1 MRKASQKMQ
10 FLCVAGP
17 LATPYPLCVPELPGH
32 CTWEGEGR
40 RGGGTKVRFSPGP
53 GHGGS
58 VHKAASRELYLWN
71 LWTGPGLYP
80 GHRSPLCVK
89 PADQFPPSRVL
100 KWHPVQHSEN
110 TVNVSIVILWT
121 LEIADLSCR
130 HWDIL
135 VWLNS
140 SLPNIFHRIVSK
152 GVLEL
157 IQKKNEIQ
165 RKYIFFLRGF
175 DCTSFMKTDVDTDVN
190 LICVTF
196 QKISWYNIRWQKTNL
211 IRSILR
217 DPS

>member
-1 MRKASQKMQ
+1 MQ

-17 LATPYPLCVPELPGH
+17 LATPYPLCLPELPGH
-32 CTWEGEGR
+32 CTWEREGR
-40 RGGGTKVRFSPGP
+40 GGTKVRFSPGP

-89 PADQFPPSRVL
+89 NPRINFPQAASSNDIRL
-100 KWHPVQHSEN
+100 
-110 TVNVSIVILWT
+110 SILRILWMCLLWYCEHWM

-157 IQKKNEIQ
+157 IQKKNKIQ
-165 RKYIFFLRGF
+165 WKYIFFWRGF
-175 DCTSFMKTDVDTDVN
+175 YCRYFLWKRMLTRM
-190 LICVTF
+190 
-196 QKISWYNIRWQKTNL
+196 
-211 IRSILR
+211 SILFVS
-217 DPS
+217 PSRKYLGIISDDRKLIS

>member
-1 MRKASQKMQ
+1 MQ

-17 LATPYPLCVPELPGH
+17 LATPYPLCLPELPGH
-32 CTWEGEGR
+32 CTWEGEGGE
-40 RGGGTKVRFSPGP
+40 GGPRSGFLQDQDTAAASTRQRLESYICGICEPAPGCILVTGHHSVSNPRINFPQAASSNDIRFSIL
-53 GHGGS
+53 
-58 VHKAASRELYLWN
+58 R
-71 LWTGPGLYP
+71 
-80 GHRSPLCVK
+80 
-89 PADQFPPSRVL
+89 
-100 KWHPVQHSEN
+100 
-110 TVNVSIVILWT
+110 ILWMCLLWYCEHWM

-165 RKYIFFLRGF
+165 RKYIFFWRGF